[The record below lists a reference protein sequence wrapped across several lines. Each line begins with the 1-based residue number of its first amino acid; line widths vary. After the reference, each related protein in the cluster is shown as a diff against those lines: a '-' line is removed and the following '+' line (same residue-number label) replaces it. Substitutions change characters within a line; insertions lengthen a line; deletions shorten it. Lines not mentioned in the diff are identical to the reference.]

1 MKSLLSKLSKHLFWD
16 VEVEKINPDTHASF
30 IIERVLKKGTLQDF
44 NVLNQIFSSEQTI
57 SIVKNLKHLDPKTAN
72 FAHIYFDIPK
82 NEMKCYTKNQSQVKH
97 WIY

>member
-1 MKSLLSKLSKHLFWD
+1 MESLVSKLSKHLFWD
-16 VEVEKINPDTHASF
+16 VEVEKLNPDIHASF
-30 IIERVLKKGTLQDF
+30 IVERVLKKGTLQDF
-44 NVLNQIFSSEQTI
+44 SLLNQIFSSEQTI
-57 SIVKNLKHLDPKTAN
+57 SIIKNLKNLDPKTAN

>member
-1 MKSLLSKLSKHLFWD
+1 MKSLISKLSKHLFWD
-16 VEVEKINPDTHASF
+16 VDIEKINIDIHAPF
-30 IIERVLKKGTLQDF
+30 IIERVLNKGTLQDF
-44 NVLNQIFSSEQTI
+44 QLLNRIFSSDETI
-57 SIVKNLKHLDPKTAN
+57 STVKNLKNLDPKTAN

>member
-1 MKSLLSKLSKHLFWD
+1 MKSLVAKLSKHLFWD
-16 VEVEKINPDTHASF
+16 VEVDKINPDTHASF

-44 NVLNQIFSSEQTI
+44 NVLNQIFGSKKTI
-57 SIVKNLKHLDPKTAN
+57 STVKNLKNLDPKTAN
-72 FAHIYFDIPK
+72 FAHIYFNIPK